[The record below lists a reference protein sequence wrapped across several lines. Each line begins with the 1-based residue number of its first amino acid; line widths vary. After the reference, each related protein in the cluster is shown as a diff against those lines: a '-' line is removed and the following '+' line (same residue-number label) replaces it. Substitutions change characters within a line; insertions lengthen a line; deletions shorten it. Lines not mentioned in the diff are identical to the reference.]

1 MQRRMPGGLASEF
14 RMSLKSKVGT
24 CQASFRREVGLVA
37 VARFTMPDESRWR
50 GKVAK
55 STRKQPDYDFSRFEA
70 SLAELEKIVARMESG
85 DQSLEDSLKD
95 FERGVTLTRNCQ
107 TMLKSAEQKV
117 EKLVKEHGEIRTEP
131 FADDQADDQSD
142 DRADD
147 GSDSNS

>member
-1 MQRRMPGGLASEF
+1 M
-14 RMSLKSKVGT
+14 
-24 CQASFRREVGLVA
+24 
-37 VARFTMPDESRWR
+37 
-50 GKVAK
+50 AK